1 MHSCSMFDVFGS
13 VAPRSWICALCEH
26 VNAGAAEQCLECAA
40 LPMHDVSQGD
50 ASDAL
55 VAVDDGVDEQ
65 GSFRVPDQKA
75 PRRDSGEVLRSTI

>member
-1 MHSCSMFDVFGS
+1 
-13 VAPRSWICALCEH
+13 
-26 VNAGAAEQCLECAA
+26 
-40 LPMHDVSQGD
+40 MHDVSQGD

-75 PRRDSGEVLRSTI
+75 PRRDSGEGFCVLLFECARLQRCTNDARV